1 MFAWLFHRISGLFL
15 IILFGIKILS
25 GFYLFTKDKK
35 PDWAILLHRQPM
47 VDILIM
53 VLLAFHVFYGIKT
66 ILYDLGIRREKLLF
80 WSSTVLGGVV
90 SLLLIAI
97 YLKVN

>member
-15 IILFGIKILS
+15 IILLGIKILS

-35 PDWAILLHRQPM
+35 PDWALLLHRQPM

-53 VLLAFHVFYGIKT
+53 VLLSFHVFYGIKT
-66 ILYDLGIRREKLLF
+66 ILYDLGIRKEKLLF

-90 SLLLIAI
+90 SLLLVAI
-97 YLKVN
+97 YLKVS